1 MAAATAK
8 NNKKAVI
15 SPNLLPPEEKE
26 KVCVGVYSDT
36 IKRVLLVGTGFL
48 ILFWAVGAV
57 LLFRISHE
65 KGQIVQKLSQE
76 IDSEKVKEL
85 GSINRENR
93 DMANLA
99 SKVENFRQ
107 GSFTWSRFLGE
118 LAKITPPGV
127 AFFQIETETA
137 KPGWIKISGIASQR
151 NKFLE
156 FKDKLE
162 KASFC
167 DKVESPLS
175 NYVSAEG
182 LKFDINIALKGWRP
196 VWEEDLLKKA
206 KKSTIDQSE

>member
-8 NNKKAVI
+8 NNRKAVI
-15 SPNLLPPEEKE
+15 SPNLLPPDEKE

-99 SKVENFRQ
+99 SKVENFRD
-107 GSFTWSRFLGE
+107 R
-118 LAKITPPGV
+118 
-127 AFFQIETETA
+127 
-137 KPGWIKISGIASQR
+137 
-151 NKFLE
+151 
-156 FKDKLE
+156 
-162 KASFC
+162 
-167 DKVESPLS
+167 
-175 NYVSAEG
+175 
-182 LKFDINIALKGWRP
+182 
-196 VWEEDLLKKA
+196 
-206 KKSTIDQSE
+206 KSVV